1 MFKKGKL
8 QFSNVLECLLMIF
21 NNRNPK
27 VAIGGG
33 FLETLIH
40 PDVQRHVCSGIV
52 GLTFSG
58 ARVRADSIVIP
69 QNITAPPEVEKLI
82 VQVLFELFQSLFCL
96 VFMYTNRY
104 ITHVS

>member
-1 MFKKGKL
+1 
-8 QFSNVLECLLMIF
+8 MIF

-82 VQVLFELFQSLFCL
+82 VQVLFELFQSLFSRIHI
-96 VFMYTNRY
+96 Y
-104 ITHVS
+104 